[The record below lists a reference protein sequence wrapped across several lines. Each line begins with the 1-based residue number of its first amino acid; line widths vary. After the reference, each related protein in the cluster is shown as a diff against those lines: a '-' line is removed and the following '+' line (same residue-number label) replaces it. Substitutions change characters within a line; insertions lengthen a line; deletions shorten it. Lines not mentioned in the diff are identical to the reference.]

1 MMMKASRAPKQRKG
15 KIHRLLDTCVS
26 VLAQRLRMFKHEN
39 IFFDF
44 RLRLY
49 FKTNN
54 VFFSSE

>member
-1 MMMKASRAPKQRKG
+1 MKASRALKQRKG

-49 FKTNN
+49 FKSNN